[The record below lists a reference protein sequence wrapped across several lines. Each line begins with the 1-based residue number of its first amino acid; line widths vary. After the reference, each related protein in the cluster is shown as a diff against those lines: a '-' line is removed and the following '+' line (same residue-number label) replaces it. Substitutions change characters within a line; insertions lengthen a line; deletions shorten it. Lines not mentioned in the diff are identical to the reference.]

1 MKYRISRNI
10 EASFISFLQETL
22 EETPYSWE
30 TISIIKGFS
39 KAYEEQIPLPVIA
52 VRAENTVYDFVE
64 IGTNNFTRTIQVF
77 INIFADSDGLRLDLK
92 DCIVEILKE
101 GLIYNEYEIIKSGRT
116 ATATPTPKG
125 RIRIQ
130 KISDTPIDFNIDDKT
145 KLNER
150 DKYRHLLTLTVSIGK
165 VE

>member
-1 MKYRISRNI
+1 MSVYRVSRNL

-22 EETPYSWE
+22 AETPYLWND
-30 TISIIKGFS
+30 IQVIKGFAR
-39 KAYEEQIPLPVIA
+39 AYEISTPTIA

-64 IGTNNFTRTIQVF
+64 IGSNNFTRTIQVF